1 MNDDDCCVSVTR
13 REGRVA
19 AGLAPWTLIGNG
31 STVAANDLRRRAGHH
46 PSSLEQ
52 HSPRRIR
59 SLFCSQNKQTGS
71 SSPLYT
77 SRHVLIPAARPFR
90 RRWPHPSCS
99 STASSYHAR
108 FEPRP
113 KLFDWLTGF
122 LLIYSTFF
130 RRRTHPNGPCPRHS
144 SQKIVIS
151 LSLFIWHPPLLWH
164 EGKLALSPTF
174 LRVKS
179 FRNHQ
184 LSSGPHFQTNQN
196 AADTSPYKTRPKM
209 MMKVN
214 KKRRKKEMIKELKPS
229 HQQVDGWWVS
239 VLVSQPRGVN
249 LMRQHVFFLLF
260 APFLETRAMLWS
272 ILRQSRRGAQ
282 QKTIWR
288 CIIKVHQRA
297 LMMLMMPDDLAF
309 RRRSGGEKRRNDK
322 WLANPLFGQHF
333 SSLLRDL
340 RIWLGLWWR
349 QLGGNGPRHG
359 GVSW

>member
-1 MNDDDCCVSVTR
+1 MNDDCCCVSVTR

-151 LSLFIWHPPLLWH
+151 LSLSLYLAPPITMTR
-164 EGKLALSPTF
+164 GQ
-174 LRVKS
+174 V
-179 FRNHQ
+179 
-184 LSSGPHFQTNQN
+184 GPVTDFS
-196 AADTSPYKTRPKM
+196 TS
-209 MMKVN
+209 
-214 KKRRKKEMIKELKPS
+214 
-229 HQQVDGWWVS
+229 
-239 VLVSQPRGVN
+239 
-249 LMRQHVFFLLF
+249 
-260 APFLETRAMLWS
+260 
-272 ILRQSRRGAQ
+272 
-282 QKTIWR
+282 QK
-288 CIIKVHQRA
+288 
-297 LMMLMMPDDLAF
+297 F
-309 RRRSGGEKRRNDK
+309 
-322 WLANPLFGQHF
+322 
-333 SSLLRDL
+333 
-340 RIWLGLWWR
+340 
-349 QLGGNGPRHG
+349 
-359 GVSW
+359 